1 MKLIYWLNRKLKFP
15 GLPIARIRTG
25 NETCTLRNDGWVII
39 SDGKSSDALPITFC
53 APAIIEAFN
62 AELA

>member
-1 MKLIYWLNRKLKFP
+1 MKIIYRINRMLRIP

-25 NETCTLRNDGWVII
+25 NETCTLRNDGWVIV
-39 SDGKSSDALPITFC
+39 SDGRSTDALPITFC
-53 APAIIEAFN
+53 SQSLIDKFE